1 MNTMTG
7 WKTALDVVTALGQVM
22 LNLSL
27 GPDMYTIH
35 RRQSI
40 GEMPA
45 LPQVSMLGFGQLA
58 AAVFNL
64 IYFHWSSKQARKD
77 TLKLY
82 VAALVLHCMITIYF
96 VLSLA
101 GATGQSNY
109 DSSNLLG
116 YFGVL
121 INVCMFASPFA
132 TLQHVVQTKSAAS
145 IPFNLSL
152 MIFASSVLWV
162 ATGLLDSDYFITGLN
177 LAGVVLGAI
186 QITLYY
192 IYRPGRGV
200 VQYCANGELPVVV
213 SPTFKSAGIA
223 MTIESPAYKLRKT
236 LKENIAISKHISLA
250 LSNQQP
256 VTSSP
261 KCAMCSL
268 ISTFTSLFPLTMGF
282 WYTFLGVATAVAQA
296 VLNLS
301 PVPDITRKIG
311 ELAALPLLIIA
322 VVVNCHF
329 WLVYAYVTDTAFR
342 DSSLRPARGYRVQ
355 HHLLSL
361 ERARQMEGVKEAKR
375 VGVRGTLCSLPA
387 PRISPTLYL
396 GYVDIIIDVWMF
408 GSPLGT
414 LNHVM
419 QTKSAASIPINLSL
433 TLFVSTTLWVASGMV
448 DSYYFVAGL
457 NAIGSLLSIIQIVF
471 YMIYRPIEKDEDSV
485 LSEATESIDEVSVVV
500 TPTAKAKTEV
510 ASTQSP
516 VYKKMMSPRAC

>member
-1 MNTMTG
+1 MTG

-45 LPQVSMLGFGQLA
+45 LPQGFGQLA

-192 IYRPGRGV
+192 IYRPGRG
-200 VQYCANGELPVVV
+200 
-213 SPTFKSAGIA
+213 
-223 MTIESPAYKLRKT
+223 
-236 LKENIAISKHISLA
+236 
-250 LSNQQP
+250 
-256 VTSSP
+256 
-261 KCAMCSL
+261 
-268 ISTFTSLFPLTMGF
+268 
-282 WYTFLGVATAVAQA
+282 
-296 VLNLS
+296 
-301 PVPDITRKIG
+301 KIG

-375 VGVRGTLCSLPA
+375 A